1 MTHSWDKW
9 QTHRKTD
16 RRTDHSMK
24 WGSLFF
30 FRNCFYI
37 KLLIIMFIRMCD
49 VQYWKSNVS
58 NTWEIKEKLKILMT
72 WNDLPF
78 INTMQKT
85 LKPFKKKF
93 QFRGWVRKNFIPRNF
108 KLKCIGRNKTW
119 DISCFKKDLLEKQQS
134 APNTCNIS
142 PLKKIFLQNLTNAFF
157 KYLWSILS

>member
-1 MTHSWDKW
+1 
-9 QTHRKTD
+9 
-16 RRTDHSMK
+16 
-24 WGSLFF
+24 
-30 FRNCFYI
+30 
-37 KLLIIMFIRMCD
+37 MFIRMCD

-157 KYLWSILS
+157 KYLWSILSQLFQKYSLYWYYANIIFNSKLPDYVIQHNKINPPPTI